1 MKRFS
6 CSLCDT
12 CRAQVPEVA
21 PHEVLVELLRRWLLE
36 RVHLTA
42 LRIDARHDVLD
53 RALSLPAR
61 RIHRLQDE
69 RRGPAVLGVEHVLL
83 VRSHAVPVLQQLRRV
98 ALVQLQ
104 AAGVTRSDSFSRKP
118 LPAVRGDVLP

>member
-53 RALSLPAR
+53 RAVIARPPHPSPGRRAARTSGPGRRACPAS
-61 RIHRLQDE
+61 
-69 RRGPAVLGVEHVLL
+69 P
-83 VRSHAVPVLQQLRRV
+83 LQQLRRV